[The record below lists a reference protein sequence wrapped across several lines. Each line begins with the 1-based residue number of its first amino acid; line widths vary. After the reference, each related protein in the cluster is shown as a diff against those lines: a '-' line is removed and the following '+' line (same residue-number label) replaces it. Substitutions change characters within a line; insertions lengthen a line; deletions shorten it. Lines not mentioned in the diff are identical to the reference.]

1 MLNSADENIKGMLTK
16 SWSSGIISICVIST
30 DEDPG
35 PVVQSWV
42 SANPGLKIFRT
53 RPALLL
59 CVFLHTCFQNFR
71 KENSY

>member
-35 PVVQSWV
+35 PVVQS
-42 SANPGLKIFRT
+42 
-53 RPALLL
+53 
-59 CVFLHTCFQNFR
+59 
-71 KENSY
+71 